1 MSRSRPGVCPI
12 VIIVSM
18 MAAACGEPPEK
29 EMQQAQGAIDAARAV
44 GADEYAHD
52 EFVAA
57 QDALK
62 HAREAVDQRDYRLAL
77 NHAIDSRERA
87 QDAAK
92 TAADRRGAARATAE
106 RAIGTAAAALADAR
120 LKLKTAES
128 ARIAPAKIAGPRA
141 ALRATRGDHPRVPLR
156 AAVGRGRDQRGARS
170 GSRRQRRSDAAFPNE
185 DAHLVRRVDLGKF
198 DVGAFGKHL
207 MPLEGR
213 AELQEPLVGRQLPT

>member
-1 MSRSRPGVCPI
+1 MSRSRAGVCPI

-87 QDAAK
+87 QNAAK
-92 TAADRRGAARATAE
+92 EAADHKAVARGDADRALTDAVGALNEARA
-106 RAIGTAAAALADAR
+106 
-120 LKLKTAES
+120 KLKAAET
-128 ARIAPAKIAGPRA
+128 RRAPA
-141 ALRATRGDHPRVPLR
+141 ATL
-156 AAVGRGRDQRGARS
+156 AKM
-170 GSRRQRRSDAAFPNE
+170 RQ
-185 DAHLVRRVDLGKF
+185 V
-198 DVGAFGKHL
+198 
-207 MPLEGR
+207 
-213 AELQEPLVGRQLPT
+213 

>member
-1 MSRSRPGVCPI
+1 MSRSRAGVCFI

-77 NHAIDSRERA
+77 NYAIDSRERA
-87 QDAAK
+87 QNAAK

-106 RAIGTAAAALADAR
+106 SAMGAAAAALADAR
-120 LKLKTAES
+120 LKLKAAES

-141 ALRATRGDHPRVPLR
+141 ALADGDQALQEARAAFGRGEYTAATDAMTAASPRLR
-156 AAVGRGRDQRGARS
+156 AAARDLEAMVTSAQH
-170 GSRRQRRSDAAFPNE
+170 RRR
-185 DAHLVRRVDLGKF
+185 
-198 DVGAFGKHL
+198 
-207 MPLEGR
+207 
-213 AELQEPLVGRQLPT
+213 